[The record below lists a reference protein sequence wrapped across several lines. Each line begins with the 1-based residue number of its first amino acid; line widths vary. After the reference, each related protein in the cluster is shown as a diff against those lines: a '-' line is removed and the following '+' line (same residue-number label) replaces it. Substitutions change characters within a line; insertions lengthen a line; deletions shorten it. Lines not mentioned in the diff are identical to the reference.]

1 MTKEINADLGKL
13 LVRISVGG
21 LMIFH
26 GISKLIHGHDFIR
39 MMLEEKGLPTFLW
52 LGVPIGEVIAPLC
65 IILGIFTRIS
75 SLLIAFTMIM
85 TIYLVHQMTIFNITD
100 TGGLAGEINFFYL
113 ITSLAIFFL
122 GSGKYS
128 IYRGNN
134 SVLI

>member
-1 MTKEINADLGKL
+1 MAKEINTDLGKL
-13 LVRISVGG
+13 LLRISVGG

-26 GISKLIHGHDFIR
+26 GIAKLINGHDFIR

-65 IILGIFTRIS
+65 IILGICTRIS

-85 TIYLVHQMTIFNITD
+85 TIYLVHQMTIFNITEN
-100 TGGLAGEINFFYL
+100 GGLAGEINLFFL
-113 ITSLAIFFL
+113 MTSLSIFFL

-128 IYRGNN
+128 LYRGKNGF
-134 SVLI
+134 LI